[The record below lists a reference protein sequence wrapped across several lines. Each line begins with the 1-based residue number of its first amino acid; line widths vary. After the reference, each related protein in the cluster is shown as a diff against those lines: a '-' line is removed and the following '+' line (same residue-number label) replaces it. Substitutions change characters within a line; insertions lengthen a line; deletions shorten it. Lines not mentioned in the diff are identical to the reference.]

1 MRKGVRVHDI
11 HCGSKSYKL
20 KLLGIL
26 AVQYIF
32 CIRITG
38 AASNQ
43 MSILD
48 CCNISNQGTR
58 KKNF

>member
-20 KLLGIL
+20 KLLGKL

-32 CIRITG
+32 V
-38 AASNQ
+38 
-43 MSILD
+43 LE
-48 CCNISNQGTR
+48 
-58 KKNF
+58 